1 MIKTTYTPLISLTK
15 ITKNY
20 TLGRTVT
27 AVLKEVSLEVKK
39 GDMLAIVGTS
49 GSGKST
55 LMSLIG
61 LLDKCDTGEYLLE
74 GKNMM
79 GLSDDKLSQLRNK
92 YIGFVFQQFHLLP
105 RFSALQN
112 VILPLSYRQTPPK
125 HAVAIAMDALQR
137 VGMASFAQ
145 HRPMQ
150 LSGGQQQRVAIAR
163 ALVGEP
169 QVILADEPTGALDC
183 KTSHDIMALF
193 IHLNEEGRTVILV
206 THDDRIASAC
216 GRQIVLQDG
225 EVVTGLPL

>member
-1 MIKTTYTPLISLTK
+1 MTKAACNPLISLTK

-20 TLGRTVT
+20 AIGNIVT
-27 AVLKEVSLEVKK
+27 AVLKEVSLQVNA

-61 LLDKCDTGEYLLE
+61 LLDTFDQGEYLLQ
-74 GKNMM
+74 GKNIM
-79 GLSDDKLSQLRNK
+79 GLSDDALSQLRNQH
-92 YIGFVFQQFHLLP
+92 IGFVFQQFHLLP

-112 VILPLSYRQTPPK
+112 VVLPLSYRHTPPK
-125 HAVAIAMDALQR
+125 QAITIAMDALHR

-169 QVILADEPTGALDC
+169 HVILADEPTGALDF
-183 KTSHDIMALF
+183 KTSNDIMSLF
-193 IHLNEEGRTVILV
+193 INLHGEGRTVILV
-206 THDDRIASAC
+206 THDERIAAAC
-216 GRQIVLQDG
+216 ERRIVLQDG
-225 EVVTGLPL
+225 EVVTGLPA